1 MRRFLVAALLA
12 LLAGP
17 AAAFPTD
24 IEINAGALD
33 VTAAVHADGRLAIVE
48 VINRERFAVRCKAVF
63 RNGPEVGRARRVI
76 VGAEDTGTLTW
87 APRREVVRLR
97 VELRCERQD

>member
-1 MRRFLVAALLA
+1 MKRFLAAGLLA

-24 IEINAGALD
+24 IEIDAGTLD

-48 VINRERFAVRCKAVF
+48 VINRERFAVRCNAVF
-63 RNGPEVGRARRVI
+63 RNGPEVSRARRTI
-76 VGAEDTGTLTW
+76 VAAEDTGTLTW
-87 APRREVVRLR
+87 TPRREVVRLR
-97 VELRCERQD
+97 VELRCVPQD